1 MVITVEIDDKT
12 KTGKSLLHLLKDLS
26 KTSEGIHFMETVED
40 NELLEQMKISAR
52 SGRATKKEVRQ
63 TLKSILEK

>member
-40 NELLEQMKISAR
+40 NELLEQMKVSAH

-63 TLKSILEK
+63 TLKTILEK